1 MASNI
6 VPGNIDGAFPVAGQ
20 DNSSQGFRDNFT
32 AIKNNFTEAKTEIE
46 DIQTNKADTDA
57 NTSFNDNVVSRAVL
71 KDCGETIYA
80 FGTTGGSI
88 TLNHEN
94 GHYQTLITNA
104 AVTLAFTNFP
114 SASMGRIILDIT
126 YGSTAHTLTV
136 TSATLAADNYN
147 DPTYISTDSLI
158 RSADYEPEFRLTHDP
173 ITKKTT
179 INFTNAP
186 SAAAKITV
194 ERQGDKYLA
203 FRRKLKE

>member
-32 AIKNNFTEAKTEIE
+32 AIKNNFTQAKTEIE

-57 NTSFNDNVVSRAVL
+57 NTSFNDYVVSRAVL
-71 KDCGETIYA
+71 KDCGETVYA
-80 FGTTGGSI
+80 HGTTGGSI

-94 GHYQTLITNA
+94 GHYQTLTTNA

-126 YGSTAHTLTV
+126 YASTAHTLTV
-136 TSATLAADNYN
+136 TSATLAADNVTGFDAGTN
-147 DPTYISTDSLI
+147 IVTISTTGRYL
-158 RSADYEPEFRLTHDP
+158 YEFVTPDGG
-173 ITKKTT
+173 TT
-179 INFTNAP
+179 VLMHQI
-186 SAAAKITV
+186 
-194 ERQGDKYLA
+194 G
-203 FRRKLKE
+203 KLYTTT